1 MRILA
6 LVCLLCCGCVTVRP
20 KLAIRAVQGAHGKP
34 EIIVEV
40 IPEISLDN
48 RR

>member
-6 LVCLLCCGCVTVRP
+6 VVCLLFCGCVTVRP
-20 KLAIRAVQGAHGKP
+20 KLAIRAVQGMHGKP

-40 IPEISLDN
+40 IPEISLDSS
-48 RR
+48 R

>member
-1 MRILA
+1 MRFVILA
-6 LVCLLCCGCVTVRP
+6 CLLCCGCVTVRP
-20 KLAIRAVQGAHGKP
+20 KIAIKAVQGMHGKP